1 LALFTGLIAQG
12 LSYINPFPPARWRTF
27 FTHLA
32 GSRLQSGDE
41 TQQNGYRG
49 WSGHITR
56 VGAAIAMAT
65 KKYSTPQIMQKD
77 TREKAETVVRYMW
90 HFDAHAVA
98 MVGLM
103 ERHLKK

>member
-1 LALFTGLIAQG
+1 
-12 LSYINPFPPARWRTF
+12 
-27 FTHLA
+27 
-32 GSRLQSGDE
+32 
-41 TQQNGYRG
+41 
-49 WSGHITR
+49 
-56 VGAAIAMAT
+56 MAT